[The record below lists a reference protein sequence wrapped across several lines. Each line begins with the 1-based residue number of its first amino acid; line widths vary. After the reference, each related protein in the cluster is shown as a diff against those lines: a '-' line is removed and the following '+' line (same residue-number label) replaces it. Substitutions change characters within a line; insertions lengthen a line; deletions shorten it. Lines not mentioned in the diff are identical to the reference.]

1 MNRGVGGPWVLRV
14 VWGFSSGDV
23 TQETRQSF
31 GAGREAQQTRSQAQ
45 TCFQRSHV
53 GFFQ

>member
-1 MNRGVGGPWVLRV
+1 MLRV
-14 VWGFSSGDV
+14 VGGFPSGDV

-31 GAGREAQQTRSQAQ
+31 WAGREAQQTRSQAQ

-53 GFFQ
+53 GFVQ